1 MVIIAPFRRP
11 FGVILDLDRT
21 PGGARCYA
29 RAGAA
34 MTAPYRW
41 TFYRSGGVDQVAL
54 QTADD
59 LVHLHELDPKLWI
72 ALSMPTRGVEI
83 DPRTLDLLDT
93 DHDGHIRQAEV
104 LAAVAWI
111 CELYRDPVRLLA
123 GGDAVA
129 LDDLRDGP
137 VRSAAHRLLADLGK
151 PDAGKV
157 SLADATSADQLLAE
171 KPFNGDG
178 VVPPESCDSG
188 GDGAVRAAIADI
200 VATHGS
206 LPDRS
211 GKPGIDQARADAF
224 FAEARALVAWHD
236 GAGADARPLGD
247 ATPAAAGAVRAVRA
261 KIDDYFA
268 RCRLAAFDP
277 RAAAA
282 LGASDAELA
291 ALAGRELSAEA
302 AEIAGLPIARIEA
315 GAALPLTARVNPAWE
330 DRLAALTAAAV
341 VPLLGPRDAL
351 TEADW
356 RALQGRLAAHDAWR
370 EARPPG
376 VVESLGIEPLRAVL
390 AGDAEREIARLIAR
404 DLEVKP
410 TLEAVID
417 IEKLCRYQRDLARLL
432 HNYVNFADFYTRR
445 RGVFQTGTLYL
456 DGRGCMLVFEIA
468 DAAKHSAMAA
478 MAGAYLAYC
487 ECTRLGE
494 TRTIAAAF
502 TAGDVDNLMVGRNGV
517 FVDRKGKD
525 WEATI
530 TKVIANPIGLRQA
543 FWAPYKKAVRL
554 IEERVARRAAEED
567 AAGIAK
573 LTGVATPA
581 AATAPRP
588 ADAVEPAKLDIG
600 TIAALGVAIGGI
612 GAFGTAVLAALF
624 GLGWWMP
631 FGALGVM
638 FAISGPSMLLAYIKL
653 RRRNLGPLLDASGWA
668 INALTRINVPFGTAL
683 TDVAALPPGARR
695 VAQDPYAD
703 KRRPWRLYLGAAI
716 VVVIAVMWYLGKLD
730 RLLPGPAQST
740 SVMGSAAPAYVKP
753 VAPAAPG
760 AAPAAPSAAPAAP
773 PAKPPGK

>member
-1 MVIIAPFRRP
+1 
-11 FGVILDLDRT
+11 
-21 PGGARCYA
+21 
-29 RAGAA
+29 

-54 QTADD
+54 QSAAD
-59 LVHLHELDPKLWI
+59 LAHLHELDPKLWI

-111 CELYRDPVRLLA
+111 GEHYRDPSRLLA
-123 GGDAVA
+123 GGDSVA
-129 LDDLRDGP
+129 LDDLRDGA
-137 VRSAAHRLLADLGK
+137 VRSGAQRLLADLGK
-151 PDAGKV
+151 RDAGNV
-157 SLADATSADQLLAE
+157 SLADATSADQRLAE

-178 VVPPESCDSG
+178 VVPPDSCED
-188 GDGAVRAAIADI
+188 DALRAVIADI
-200 VATHGS
+200 VASHGAVA
-206 LPDRS
+206 DRS
-211 GKPGIDQARADAF
+211 GKPGIDQPRADAF

-236 GAGADARPLGD
+236 GADAAARPLGD
-247 ATPAAAGAVRAVRA
+247 ATPAAAEAVRAVRT
-261 KIDDYFA
+261 KVDDYFA

-282 LGASDAELA
+282 LNVSDAELA
-291 ALAGRELSAEA
+291 ALSGRELSAQAPELA
-302 AEIAGLPIARIEA
+302 SLPIARVEA
-315 GAALPLTARVNPAWE
+315 GAALPLTGVNPAWE
-330 DRLAALTAAAV
+330 DRLAALSTAAV
-341 VPLLGPRDAL
+341 TPLLGPRDAL

-356 RALQGRLAAHDAWR
+356 RALQRRLAAHQAWR
-370 EARPPG
+370 DARPPG
-376 VVESLGIEPLRAVL
+376 TVEPLGVDRLRAVL
-390 AGDAEREIARLIAR
+390 AGEAERDIARLIAR

-417 IEKLCRYQRDLARLL
+417 VERLCRYQRDLARLL
-432 HNYVNFADFYTRR
+432 HNYVNFADFYTRKG
-445 RGVFQTGTLYL
+445 GVFQAGTLYL
-456 DGRGCMLVFEIA
+456 DGRGCTLVFDVA
-468 DAAKHSAMAA
+468 DAARHSAMAA
-478 MAGAYLAYC
+478 LSGACLAYC
-487 ECTRLGE
+487 ECARLGE

-525 WEATI
+525 WQATI
-530 TKVIANPIGLRQA
+530 TKLIANPIALRQA

-554 IEERVARRAAEED
+554 LEERVARRAAEQD
-567 AAGIAK
+567 AATTAK
-573 LTGVATPA
+573 LAG
-581 AATAPRP
+581 P
-588 ADAVEPAKLDIG
+588 ADAAAAKPAGATEPAKLDIG

-631 FGALGVM
+631 FGVIGVVS
-638 FAISGPSMLLAYIKL
+638 AISGPSMLLAYIKL
-653 RRRNLGPLLDASGWA
+653 HRRNLGPLLDASGWA

-695 VAQDPYAD
+695 AAQDPYAE
-703 KRRPWRLYLGAAI
+703 KRRPWRFYLTVAI
-716 VVVIAVMWYLGKLD
+716 VLVLAAMWYLGKLD

-753 VAPAAPG
+753 AGPAAPT
-760 AAPAAPSAAPAAP
+760 ATSSPAASPLPAAVPAP
-773 PAKPPGK
+773 PARPPGGH